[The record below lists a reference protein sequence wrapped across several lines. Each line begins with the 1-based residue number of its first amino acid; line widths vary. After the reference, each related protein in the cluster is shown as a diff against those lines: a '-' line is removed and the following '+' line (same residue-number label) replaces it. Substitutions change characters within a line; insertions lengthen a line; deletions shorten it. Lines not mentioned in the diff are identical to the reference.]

1 MSVALFKRE
10 IWSAQI
16 LTSLDE
22 TLVYA
27 QPQIVNRDYEGEITS
42 QGQSVRIVTVGDP
55 SIFPY
60 KSGDTI
66 NYEDIDTAGTDLLI
80 DQGDAFAFKLDDV
93 DKAQVAVNPMMKTTQ
108 RAALKLATKADS
120 YVASLYTGVAPANV
134 VGSTGSPI
142 AVAATPTDAW
152 DKVLIPL
159 RTRLNR
165 ANVPAVGRYVVVSP
179 EFTGALLRDDRFDRV
194 DASGSSEGLRNGIVG
209 RAAGFDVLESN
220 VTPVP
225 TGDIQVIQAG
235 YPGAI
240 TYADQIL
247 ETEALRLESTIADAV
262 RGLHVYGAKLL
273 RPEGIAVAYVDPSA

>member
-10 IWSAQI
+10 VWAASI
-16 LTSLDE
+16 LTGLDE

-120 YVASLYTGVAPANV
+120 YVASLYTGVAPSNV
-134 VGSTGSPI
+134 IGSTGSPI

-152 DKVLIPL
+152 DKVLVPL
-159 RTRLNR
+159 RTKLNR

-273 RPEGIAVAYVDPSA
+273 RPEGIAVAYIDPSA

>member
-1 MSVALFKRE
+1 MSVALFKPQV
-10 IWSAQI
+10 WSAQI
-16 LTSLDE
+16 LTGLDE
-22 TLVYA
+22 ALVYA

-42 QGQSVRIVTVGDP
+42 QGQSVRIVTIGDP

-66 NYEDIDTAGTDLLI
+66 NYEDIDTAGLDLPI

-93 DKAQVAVNPMMKTTQ
+93 DKAQVAVNPMAKTTQ
-108 RAALKLATKADS
+108 RAARKLAQQADR

-142 AVAATPTDAW
+142 NITTSPKDAW

-159 RTRLNR
+159 RTKLNR
-165 ANVPAVGRYVVVSP
+165 SNVPAMDRYVVVSP
-179 EFTGALLRDDRFDRV
+179 EFTGALLQDDRFVRV
-194 DASGSSEGLRNGIVG
+194 DASGSEQGLRNGLVG

-225 TGDIQVIQAG
+225 SGDTQVIQAG
-235 YPGAI
+235 YPGAL
-240 TYADQIL
+240 TFVDQIL

-262 RGLHVYGAKLL
+262 RGLHVYGAKLI

>member
-16 LTSLDE
+16 LTSLDN

-27 QPQIVNRDYEGEITS
+27 QPQVVNRDYEGEITS

-55 SIFPY
+55 SVFPY

-93 DKAQVAVNPMMKTTQ
+93 DKAQVAVNPMMKTSQ
-108 RAALKLATKADS
+108 KAAQKLADKADAF
-120 YVASLYTGVAPANV
+120 VAGLYTGVAPANV
-134 VGSTGSPI
+134 VGTTGAPI
-142 AVAATPTDAW
+142 AIGATPTDAW
-152 DKVLIPL
+152 DKVLVPL

-165 ANVPAVGRYVVVSP
+165 ANVPAAGRYVVVSP

-194 DASGSSEGLRNGIVG
+194 DASGTDQGLRNGIVG

-225 TGDIQVIQAG
+225 TGDTQVIQAG

>member
-10 IWSAQI
+10 IWSANI
-16 LTSLDE
+16 LVGLDE

-27 QPQIVNRDYEGEITS
+27 QPQIVNRDYEGEITA

-93 DKAQVAVNPMMKTTQ
+93 DKAQVAVNPMEKTTR

-159 RTRLNR
+159 RTKLNR
-165 ANVPAVGRYVVVSP
+165 ANVPQEGRYVVVSP

-194 DASGSSEGLRNGIVG
+194 DASGTSEGLRNGIVG

>member
-10 IWSAQI
+10 IWSANI
-16 LTSLDE
+16 LVGLDE

-134 VGSTGSPI
+134 IGSTGSPVAI
-142 AVAATPTDAW
+142 AATPTDAW
-152 DKVLIPL
+152 DKVLVPL
-159 RTRLNR
+159 RTKLNR

>member
-16 LTSLDE
+16 LTSLDN

-27 QPQIVNRDYEGEITS
+27 QPQVVNRDYEGEITS

-55 SIFPY
+55 SVFPY

-93 DKAQVAVNPMMKTTQ
+93 DKAQVAVSPMQATTLK
-108 RAALKLATKADS
+108 AAQKLADKADAF
-120 YVASLYTGVAPANV
+120 VASLYTGVAPSNV
-134 VGSTGSPI
+134 VGTTGAPI
-142 AVAATPTDAW
+142 TLLATPTDAW

-159 RTRLNR
+159 RTKLNR
-165 ANVPAVGRYVVVSP
+165 ANVPTQGRYVIVSP

-194 DASGSSEGLRNGIVG
+194 DASGSSEGLRNGMVG

-225 TGDIQVIQAG
+225 TGSVQVIQAG

-262 RGLHVYGAKLL
+262 RGLHVYGSKLL
-273 RPEGIAVAYVDPSA
+273 RPEGIAVAYVNPAA

>member
-10 IWSAQI
+10 IWAANI
-16 LTSLDE
+16 LVGLDN

-27 QPQIVNRDYEGEITS
+27 QPQVVNRDYEGEITA

-55 SIFPY
+55 SIFQY

-93 DKAQVAVNPMMKTTQ
+93 DKAQVAVNPMLRTTQ
-108 RAALKLATKADS
+108 RAAQKLADKADS

-134 VGSTGSPI
+134 IGSTSAPI
-142 AVAATPTDAW
+142 NISTTPTDAW
-152 DKVLIPL
+152 DKVLVPL
-159 RTRLNR
+159 RTKLNR
-165 ANVPAVGRYVVVSP
+165 ANVPATGRYVVVSP
-179 EFTGALLRDDRFDRV
+179 EFTGALLRDSRFDRV
-194 DASGSSEGLRNGIVG
+194 DASGSSDGLRNGIVG

-225 TGDIQVIQAG
+225 SGDTQVIQAG

-273 RPEGIAVAYVDPSA
+273 RPEGIAVAFVDPSA

>member
-10 IWSAQI
+10 IWAANI
-16 LTSLDE
+16 LVGLDN

-27 QPQIVNRDYEGEITS
+27 QPQVVNRDYEGEITA

-55 SIFPY
+55 SIFEY

-93 DKAQVAVNPMMKTTQ
+93 DKAQVAVNPMLRTTQ
-108 RAALKLATKADS
+108 RAAQKLADKADS
-120 YVASLYTGVAPANV
+120 YVASLYTGVAPSNV
-134 VGSTGSPI
+134 VGTTGAPI
-142 AVAATPTDAW
+142 ALSATPTDAW

-159 RTRLNR
+159 RTKLNR
-165 ANVPAVGRYVVVSP
+165 ANVPAAGRYVVVSP
-179 EFTGALLRDDRFDRV
+179 EFTGALLRDSRFDRV

-220 VTPVP
+220 VTPNP
-225 TGDIQVIQAG
+225 TGSVQVIQAG

-273 RPEGIAVAYVDPSA
+273 RPEGIAVAYVNPAA

>member
-10 IWSAQI
+10 IWSANI
-16 LTSLDE
+16 LVGLDE

-60 KSGDTI
+60 KAGDTI

-93 DKAQVAVNPMMKTTQ
+93 DKAQVAVNPMQITTR
-108 RAALKLATKADS
+108 RAALKLAAQADR
-120 YVASLYTGVAPANV
+120 YVAGLYTGVAPSNV

-142 AVAATPTDAW
+142 NIAATPTDAW

-159 RTRLNR
+159 RTKLNR

-225 TGDIQVIQAG
+225 TGDVQVIQAG

>member
-10 IWSAQI
+10 VWSAQI
-16 LTSLDE
+16 LASLDN

-27 QPQIVNRDYEGEITS
+27 QPQVVNRDYEGEITS

-55 SIFPY
+55 SVFSY

-93 DKAQVAVNPMMKTTQ
+93 DKAQVAVSPMQATTLK
-108 RAALKLATKADS
+108 AAQKLADKADAF
-120 YVASLYTGVAPANV
+120 VASLYTGVAPSNV
-134 VGSTGSPI
+134 VGTTGAPI
-142 AVAATPTDAW
+142 TLLATPTDAW

-159 RTRLNR
+159 RTKLNR
-165 ANVPAVGRYVVVSP
+165 ANVPTQGRYVIVSP

-194 DASGSSEGLRNGIVG
+194 DASGSSEGLRNGMVG

-225 TGDIQVIQAG
+225 TGSVQVIQAG

-262 RGLHVYGAKLL
+262 RGLHVYGSKLL
-273 RPEGIAVAYVDPSA
+273 RPEGIAVAYVNPAA

>member
-10 IWSAQI
+10 VWAANI
-16 LTSLDE
+16 LAGLDE

-108 RAALKLATKADS
+108 RAALKLAAQADRF
-120 YVASLYTGVAPANV
+120 VANLYTGVAPSNV
-134 VGSTGSPI
+134 VGTTGAPVSI
-142 AVAATPTDAW
+142 LATPTDAW

-159 RTRLNR
+159 RTKLNR
-165 ANVPAVGRYVVVSP
+165 ANVPATGRYVVVSP
-179 EFTGALLRDDRFDRV
+179 EFTGALLRDSRFDRV

-225 TGDIQVIQAG
+225 TGSVQVIQAG

-273 RPEGIAVAYVDPSA
+273 RPEGIAVAYVNPAA

>member
-1 MSVALFKRE
+1 MSVALFKPQV
-10 IWSAQI
+10 WSAQI
-16 LTSLDE
+16 LMGLDE
-22 TLVYA
+22 ALVYA

-42 QGQSVRIVTVGDP
+42 QGQSVRIITIGDP
-55 SIFPY
+55 SVFPY

-66 NYEDIDTAGTDLLI
+66 NYEDIDTAGIDLPV

-93 DKAQVAVNPMMKTTQ
+93 DKAQVAVNPMLKTTQ
-108 RAALKLATKADS
+108 RAARKLAAKADS
-120 YVASLYTGVAPANV
+120 YVAGLYTGVAPTNV

-142 AVAATPTDAW
+142 NITTNPTDAW

-159 RTRLNR
+159 RTKLNR
-165 ANVPAVGRYVVVSP
+165 ANVPALDRYVVVSP
-179 EFTGALLRDDRFDRV
+179 EFTGALLQDDRFVRV
-194 DASGSSEGLRNGIVG
+194 DASGTEQGLRNGIVG

-225 TGDIQVIQAG
+225 SGDTQVIQAG

-240 TYADQIL
+240 TFVDQIL

-273 RPEGIAVAYVDPSA
+273 RPEGIAVAYVDPSV

>member
-1 MSVALFKRE
+1 MSVALFKPQV
-10 IWSAQI
+10 WSAQI
-16 LTSLDE
+16 LTGLDE
-22 TLVYA
+22 ALVYA

-42 QGQSVRIVTVGDP
+42 QGQSVRIITIGDP
-55 SIFPY
+55 SVFAY

-66 NYEDIDTAGTDLLI
+66 NYEDIDTAGIDLPV

-93 DKAQVAVNPMMKTTQ
+93 DKAQVALNPMIKTAQ
-108 RAALKLATKADS
+108 RAARKLAAKADS
-120 YVASLYTGVAPANV
+120 FVASLYTGVAPANV

-142 AVAATPTDAW
+142 NITTSPKDAW

-165 ANVPAVGRYVVVSP
+165 SNVPAMDRYVVVSP
-179 EFTGALLRDDRFDRV
+179 EFTGALLQDDRFVRV
-194 DASGSSEGLRNGIVG
+194 DASGNEQGLRNGIVG

-225 TGDIQVIQAG
+225 SGDTQVIQAG

-240 TYADQIL
+240 TFVDQIL

-262 RGLHVYGAKLL
+262 RGLHVYGGKLL

>member
-10 IWSAQI
+10 VWAASI
-16 LTSLDE
+16 LTGLDDS
-22 TLVYA
+22 LVYA
-27 QPQIVNRDYEGEITS
+27 QPQIVNRDYEGDITS

-55 SIFPY
+55 SVFPY

-66 NYEDIDTAGTDLLI
+66 NYENIDTAGTDLLI

-108 RAALKLATKADS
+108 RAALKLATVADS

-142 AVAATPTDAW
+142 NVATTPTDAW

-165 ANVPAVGRYVVVSP
+165 ANVPAIGRYVVVSP

-225 TGDIQVIQAG
+225 TGDVQVIQAG

-273 RPEGIAVAYVDPSA
+273 RPEGIAVAYIDPSA

>member
-10 IWSAQI
+10 VWAASI
-16 LTSLDE
+16 LTGLDE

-93 DKAQVAVNPMMKTTQ
+93 DKAQVAVNPMMRTTQ
-108 RAALKLATKADS
+108 RAALKLAAKADS
-120 YVASLYTGVAPANV
+120 YVASLYTGVAPSNV
-134 VGSTGSPI
+134 VGSTGSP
-142 AVAATPTDAW
+142 VAIGATPTDAW

-159 RTRLNR
+159 RTKLNR

>member
-10 IWSAQI
+10 IWAANI
-16 LTSLDE
+16 LVGLDN

-27 QPQIVNRDYEGEITS
+27 QPQVVNRDYEGEITA

-55 SIFPY
+55 SIFEY

-93 DKAQVAVNPMMKTTQ
+93 DKAQVAVNPMLRTTQ
-108 RAALKLATKADS
+108 RAAQKLADKADS
-120 YVASLYTGVAPANV
+120 YVASLYTGVAPSNV
-134 VGSTGSPI
+134 VGTTGAPI
-142 AVAATPTDAW
+142 ALSATPTDAW

-159 RTRLNR
+159 RTKLNR
-165 ANVPAVGRYVVVSP
+165 ANVPAAGRYVVVSP
-179 EFTGALLRDDRFDRV
+179 EFTGALLRDSRFDRV

-220 VTPVP
+220 VTPNP
-225 TGDIQVIQAG
+225 TGSVQVVQAG

-273 RPEGIAVAYVDPSA
+273 RPEGIAVAYVNPAA

>member
-1 MSVALFKRE
+1 MSVALFKPQ

-16 LTSLDE
+16 LTGLDE
-22 TLVYA
+22 ALVYA

-42 QGQSVRIVTVGDP
+42 QGQSVRIVTIGDP

-66 NYEDIDTAGTDLLI
+66 NYEDIDTAGLDLPI

-93 DKAQVAVNPMMKTTQ
+93 DKAQVAVNPMAKTTQ
-108 RAALKLATKADS
+108 RAARKLAQQADR

-142 AVAATPTDAW
+142 NITTSPKDAW

-159 RTRLNR
+159 RTKLNR
-165 ANVPAVGRYVVVSP
+165 SNVPAMDRYVVVSP
-179 EFTGALLRDDRFDRV
+179 EFTGALLQDDRFVRV
-194 DASGSSEGLRNGIVG
+194 DASGSEQGLRNGLVG

-225 TGDIQVIQAG
+225 SGDTQVIQAG
-235 YPGAI
+235 YPGAL
-240 TYADQIL
+240 TFVDQIL

-262 RGLHVYGAKLL
+262 RGLHVYGAKLI